1 MSQPHAKQR
10 NRRMML
16 SMLAGFP
23 VRALQ
28 IVSGILIVPLAYRYL
43 GAERFGLWSAVT
55 ALGAM
60 LTLAD
65 FGIGNGL
72 ITTISA
78 ATGREEP
85 ERIRRAISTAILT
98 VGGIAVVLLIG
109 LAGVVAMGDWAGWL
123 NVAGTGAAA
132 DARPAGAVC
141 VLMALLVLPVSLAA
155 KIRTGLQEAFRNSAW
170 DAAGVIL
177 TLTLFVAAI
186 RLDLGMAGL
195 AVALGTGPLLAA
207 LCNGIGLW
215 QRPSLRPRWAAVD
228 FDSFRPVARLGLLYF
243 ALACSAALATAADN
257 LIAIKLLG
265 PESAGSVGIA
275 GKIFGAAQ
283 AVVIVALLPLW
294 PAFGEAL
301 ARGDH
306 RWARRA
312 LWRSVAMAF
321 GLSLVGAG
329 ILLAIT
335 NDVIGLWLG
344 HDTTLPLDLLVAN
357 AAWLVLQSTGNVFGM
372 LLNGAGVI
380 RFQIMTSVSYAV
392 IAVVLK
398 FLLADRLGMA
408 GIVWGTVASY
418 GLVALPLYVRY
429 ARRHLDR
436 VAATSPVV

>member
-1 MSQPHAKQR
+1 MSLPHAKQR

-23 VRALQ
+23 VRMLQ
-28 IVSGILIVPLAYRYL
+28 ILSGILIVPLAFRYL

-55 ALGAM
+55 ALGSM

-85 ERIRRAISTAILT
+85 ERIRSAISTAIII
-98 VGGIAVVLLIG
+98 VGGIAAVLLVG
-109 LAGVVAMGDWAGWL
+109 LAALVLLGDWAGWL
-123 NVAGTGAAA
+123 NVTGTGAAG

-141 VLMALLVLPVSLAA
+141 VLMALLLLPVSLAA
-155 KIRTGLQEAFRNSAW
+155 KIRTGLQEAFRSSAW
-170 DAAGVIL
+170 DAAGVVL
-177 TLTLFVAAI
+177 TLGLFVAAI
-186 RLDLGMAGL
+186 RGDAGMAWL
-195 AVALGTGPLLAA
+195 AAALGTGPVLAA

-215 QRPSLRPRWAAVD
+215 QRRSLRPRWTAID
-228 FDSFRPVARLGLLYF
+228 FAEFKPVARLGLLYF

-257 LIAIKLLG
+257 LIAIRLLG
-265 PESAGSVGIA
+265 PASAGAVGIA
-275 GKIFGAAQ
+275 GKVFGAAQ
-283 AVVIVALLPLW
+283 AVVIVALMPLW

-312 LWRSVAMAF
+312 LWRSVGMAF
-321 GLSLVGAG
+321 AVSLAGAVV
-329 ILLAIT
+329 LLTIA
-335 NDVIGLWLG
+335 NPVIGLWLS
-344 HDTTLPLDLLVAN
+344 HDTALPAGLLVAN
-357 AAWLVLQSTGNVFGM
+357 AAWLVLQSVGNVFAM

-380 RFQIMTSVSYAV
+380 RFQIAVSVSYAA
-392 IAVVLK
+392 IAVALK
-398 FLLADRLGMA
+398 FWLADRLGMA

-418 GLVALPLYVRY
+418 GLVLLPLYIRY
-429 ARRHLDR
+429 SIRHLHK
-436 VAATSPVV
+436 VAAAT

>member
-1 MSQPHAKQR
+1 LLEVTLPHAKQR
-10 NRRMML
+10 DRRMML

-28 IVSGILIVPLAYRYL
+28 ILSGILVVPLAYRYL

-55 ALGAM
+55 ALGSM

-72 ITTISA
+72 ITTLSV

-85 ERIRRAISTAILT
+85 ERIRRAISTAILI
-98 VGGIAVVLLIG
+98 VGAIAALLLIALGALVLL
-109 LAGVVAMGDWAGWL
+109 GDWAGWL
-123 NVAGTGAAA
+123 NVAGTSAAG
-132 DARPAGAVC
+132 DARPAGAAC
-141 VLMALLVLPVSLAA
+141 VMMALLLLPVGLAA

-170 DAAGVIL
+170 DAAGVVL
-177 TLTLFVAAI
+177 MLGLFVAAI
-186 RLDLGMAGL
+186 RFDTGMAGL
-195 AVALGTGPLLAA
+195 AVALGTGPVLAA
-207 LCNGIGLW
+207 LGNGIGLW
-215 QRPSLRPRWAAVD
+215 RRQSLRPRWSAVD
-228 FDSFRPVARLGLLYF
+228 FEGFRPVARLGLLYF
-243 ALACSAALATAADN
+243 ALACSAAMASAADN

-265 PESAGSVGIA
+265 PESAGSIGIA
-275 GKIFGAAQ
+275 GKIFGASQ

-321 GLSLVGAG
+321 GISLLGAVA
-329 ILLAIT
+329 LLAVANPAIR
-335 NDVIGLWLG
+335 LWLG
-344 HDTTLPLDLLVAN
+344 RDTALPMGLLVAN
-357 AAWLVLQSTGNVFGM
+357 AVWLVLQSVGNVFGM

-380 RFQIMTSVSYAV
+380 RFQIATSVSYAV
-392 IAVVLK
+392 IAVALK
-398 FLLADRLGMA
+398 FVLTDRIGMA
-408 GIVWGTVASY
+408 GIVWGTVISY

-436 VAATSPVV
+436 VAAAA

>member
-43 GAERFGLWSAVT
+43 GPERFGLWSAVT

-123 NVAGTGAAA
+123 NVAGTDAAA